1 LRTAAAKIKNPTIP
15 ENKKVTSKM
24 NTSKENNNLQNNSSV
39 AGGKSYNIAVIE
51 GDGIGPEVT
60 KQAVRVL
67 DAVAEQFG
75 HTFNYRYCLLGA
87 DAIDKTGSPLPGETI
102 DICLDSDA
110 ILFGAIGHPKY
121 DNDPSAKVRP
131 EQGLLGLRKALQL
144 YANIRPVTTYATL
157 HHLSPLKTKNIE
169 GVDFII
175 FRELTGGIYFGKKEL
190 SEDGLSAIDECS
202 YTKEEIERIAHLA
215 FKSAQL
221 RRKKLTLV
229 DKANVL
235 ETSRL
240 WRKVVKEIASQYPDI
255 EVDFLFVDNAAMQII
270 LNPKQFDIILTE
282 NMFGD
287 IISDEASVIS
297 GSLGLLPS
305 ASVGNKSALF
315 EPIHG
320 SYPQAAGKD
329 IANPL
334 GSILSAAMM
343 LEHFHLTEEA
353 DLVRKGV
360 EWTIENKFVTKDI
373 DPANFYFTT
382 TVGEL
387 IVDYIEKNISGKVN
401 KENIELRKSTII

>member
-1 LRTAAAKIKNPTIP
+1 MEKNI
-15 ENKKVTSKM
+15 V
-24 NTSKENNNLQNNSSV
+24 
-39 AGGKSYNIAVIE
+39 VIE

-60 KQAVRVL
+60 RQSVKVL
-67 DAVAEQFG
+67 DVIGERFG
-75 HTFNYRYCLLGA
+75 HTFNYTHCLMGA
-87 DAIDKTGSPLPGETI
+87 DAIDKTGNPLPDETI
-102 DICLDSDA
+102 EACLNSDA

-131 EQGLLGLRKALQL
+131 EQGLLKLRKSLQL
-144 YANIRPVTTYATL
+144 FANIRPVTTYPSL

-190 SEDGLSAIDECS
+190 SEDKTQASDDCV
-202 YTKEEIERIAHLA
+202 YTRDEIERVSHLA
-215 FKSAQL
+215 FQYAQQ

-240 WRKVVKEIASQYPDI
+240 WRKVVQEIAKQYTDVA
-255 EVDFLFVDNAAMQII
+255 VDFLFVDNAAMQII
-270 LNPKQFDIILTE
+270 LNPKQFDVVLTE

-305 ASVGNKSALF
+305 ASIGKGAALF

-334 GSILSAAMM
+334 GSILSTAM
-343 LEHFHLTEEA
+343 LLDHIGLAKEA
-353 DLVRKGV
+353 TLVREAV
-360 EWTIENKFVTKDI
+360 EWTLQNGFVTKDI
-373 DPANFYFTT
+373 DPINFYFTST
-382 TVGEL
+382 IGEL
-387 IVDYIEKNISGKVN
+387 ICDYVSGRIPSGVN
-401 KENIELRKSTII
+401 QANIELRKSTII

>member
-1 LRTAAAKIKNPTIP
+1 M
-15 ENKKVTSKM
+15 KK
-24 NTSKENNNLQNNSSV
+24 
-39 AGGKSYNIAVIE
+39 NIAVIE

-60 KQAVRVL
+60 RQSVKVL
-67 DAVAEQFG
+67 DAIAEKFG
-75 HTFNYRYCLLGA
+75 HEFNYSYCLMGA
-87 DAIDKTGSPLPGETI
+87 IAIDKTGTPLPQETI

-121 DNDPSAKVRP
+121 DNDPTAKVRP

-144 YANIRPVTTYATL
+144 FANIRPVSTYPSL

-169 GVDFII
+169 GVDFVIY
-175 FRELTGGIYFGKKEL
+175 RELTGGIYFGKKETNA
-190 SEDGLSAIDECS
+190 EGNYAIDECS
-202 YTKEEIERIAHLA
+202 YSTPEIERISHLA
-215 FKSAQL
+215 FQSAQK

-240 WRKVVKEIASQYPDI
+240 WRKVVKEIAAQYADV
-255 EVDFLFVDNAAMQII
+255 ELDFLFVDNAAMQII
-270 LNPKQFDIILTE
+270 LNPKQFDVILTE

-305 ASVGNKSALF
+305 ASVGNRTALF

-329 IANPL
+329 IANPI
-334 GSILSAAMM
+334 GSILSAALL
-343 LEHFHLTEEA
+343 LEHFSMHKEA
-353 DLVRKGV
+353 ALLREAVD
-360 EWTIENKFVTKDI
+360 WTLANGFVSKDI
-373 DPANFYFTT
+373 ESVNFYFTST
-382 TVGEL
+382 IGEM
-387 IVDYIEKNISGKVN
+387 ISDYIGEKIPGSVK
-401 KENIELRKSTII
+401 KDNIELRKSTII

>member
-1 LRTAAAKIKNPTIP
+1 M
-15 ENKKVTSKM
+15 KK
-24 NTSKENNNLQNNSSV
+24 
-39 AGGKSYNIAVIE
+39 NIAVIL

-60 KQAVRVL
+60 RQSIKVL
-67 DAVAEQFG
+67 DAVAQQFD
-75 HTFNYRYCLLGA
+75 HEFNYSYCLMGA
-87 DAIDKTGSPLPGETI
+87 DAIDKTGSPLPDETLE
-102 DICLDSDA
+102 ICLQSDA

-131 EQGLLGLRKALQL
+131 EQGLLKLRKSLQL
-144 YANIRPVTTYATL
+144 FANIRPISTYSAL
-157 HHLSPLKTKNIE
+157 HHLSPLKNKQLE
-169 GVDFII
+169 DVDFII

-190 SEDGLSAIDECS
+190 NPEGTRASDDCVYSS
-202 YTKEEIERIAHLA
+202 EEIERIAHLA
-215 FKSAQL
+215 FQSAQK

-240 WRKVVKEIASQYPDI
+240 WRKVVQNIAKQYSDVA
-255 EVDFLFVDNAAMQII
+255 VDFLFVDNAAMQII
-270 LNPKQFDIILTE
+270 LNPKQFDVILTE

-305 ASVGNKSALF
+305 ASVGNSSSLF

-334 GSILSAAMM
+334 GSILSTAMM
-343 LEHFHLTEEA
+343 LDYFNMTEEA
-353 DLVRKGV
+353 VLVRKAV
-360 EWTIENKFVTKDI
+360 EWTLAHGFVTKDI
-373 DPANFYFTT
+373 DSVNSYSTT
-382 TVGEL
+382 TVGDL
-387 IVDYIEKNISGKVN
+387 IRDFIENRIPSTINKSNIALS
-401 KENIELRKSTII
+401 KSTII